1 MARTSK
7 PQDPLDC
14 TMSLGDHLEE
24 LRARIILALVGLVVG
39 MIVCT
44 IFGAYLIEFIEI
56 PYVWAMKQVGQSTPL
71 QSLSPADGFV
81 SYMTISMVAGAIL
94 ASPWIFYHV
103 WQFIAAGLY
112 PHERRY
118 VYLAAPFSAGLFLV
132 GAALFVFCIAPWT
145 LKYLVWFNKAV
156 LKVDSNFT
164 FTNYVSF
171 VATMTLVFGLTFQT
185 PIAIFFLHK
194 VGILSVPLLRRSRK
208 YVLLGA
214 IVVSAAITPGGD
226 MFSLFALSVPM
237 YALFELG
244 VLLCRHSD
252 RKKQK
257 VAVTNAID
265 SYPKKSE

>member
-1 MARTSK
+1 MARTRK

-24 LRARIILALVGLVVG
+24 LRARIILALLGLVAG
-39 MIVCT
+39 MIVCV
-44 IFGAYLIEFIEI
+44 IFGKVVIKFIEI
-56 PYVWAMKQVGQSTPL
+56 PYVWAMQQVGQSTPL

-81 SYMTISMVAGAIL
+81 SYMTISMVAGAVL
-94 ASPWIFYHV
+94 ASPWIFYQI

-118 VYLAAPFSAGLFLV
+118 VYLAAPFSAGLFLI
-132 GAALFVFCIAPWT
+132 GSALFVFFIAPWT
-145 LKYLVWFNKAV
+145 LKYLVWFNRAV
-156 LKVDSNFT
+156 LDVDSNFT

-194 VGILSVPLLRRSRK
+194 VGIISVGLLRRSRK
-208 YVLLGA
+208 YILLG
-214 IVVSAAITPGGD
+214 VVVAAAVITPGGD
-226 MFSLFALSVPM
+226 FFSLFALSVPM

-244 VLLCRHSD
+244 VLLCWYSD
-252 RKKQK
+252 RKKAK
-257 VAVTNAID
+257 AGTAKPPAD
-265 SYPKKSE
+265 

>member
-24 LRARIILALVGLVVG
+24 LRARIILSLIGLVVG
-39 MIVCT
+39 MIVCV
-44 IFGAYLIEFIEI
+44 IFGQILIKFIEA
-56 PYVWAMKQVGQSTPL
+56 PYVWAMKQVGQTTPL

-94 ASPWIFYHV
+94 ASPWIFYQI

-112 PHERRY
+112 PKERRY
-118 VYLAAPFSAGLFLV
+118 VYTAAPFSAGLFLI
-132 GAALFVFCIAPWT
+132 GAALFVFCIAPLT
-145 LKYLVWFNKAV
+145 LKYLVWFNKSV
-156 LKVDSNFT
+156 LNVESNFT

-171 VATMTLVFGLTFQT
+171 VASMTLVFGLTFQT

-194 VGILSVPLLRRSRK
+194 VHILSVGLLQQSRK
-208 YVLLGA
+208 YVILGVVVAAA
-214 IVVSAAITPGGD
+214 IITPGGD
-226 MFSLFALSVPM
+226 FFSLFALSVPM

-244 VLLCRHSD
+244 ILLCWYSD
-252 RKKQK
+252 RKKAK
-257 VAVTNAID
+257 AVATQPTDA
-265 SYPKKSE
+265 